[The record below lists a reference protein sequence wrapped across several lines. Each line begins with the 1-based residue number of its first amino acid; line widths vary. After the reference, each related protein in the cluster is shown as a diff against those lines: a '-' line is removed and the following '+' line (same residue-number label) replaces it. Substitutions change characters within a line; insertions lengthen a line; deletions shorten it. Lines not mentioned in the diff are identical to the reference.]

1 MNIVDIN
8 PNINISIIT
17 VNVNGLN
24 VSIKRQRLS
33 ERIKKKTKIQLYV
46 VYNKPTLN
54 IKIDWILHP
63 SLPSLLHTHVHT
75 CIHTCVD
82 IRYICTHSLHIHA
95 HAHTYTWRVY

>member
-75 CIHTCVD
+75 CIHTH
-82 IRYICTHSLHIHA
+82 THKHIPLGELRMSYFLFSVH
-95 HAHTYTWRVY
+95 

>member
-24 VSIKRQRLS
+24 VSFKRQRLS
-33 ERIKKKTKIQLYV
+33 ERIKKKNKIQLYV

-75 CIHTCVD
+75 CIHTH
-82 IRYICTHSLHIHA
+82 TQKHIPLGELRMNYFLFSVH
-95 HAHTYTWRVY
+95 

>member
-8 PNINISIIT
+8 PDINISIIT
-17 VNVNGLN
+17 VNVDDLN
-24 VSIKRQRLS
+24 VSIKKQRLS
-33 ERIKKKTKIQLYV
+33 ERIKKKNKIQLYV

-75 CIHTCVD
+75 CKHTHTHKH
-82 IRYICTHSLHIHA
+82 IPLIELRMRYFLFSVH
-95 HAHTYTWRVY
+95 

>member
-33 ERIKKKTKIQLYV
+33 ERIKKKNQDST
-46 VYNKPTLN
+46 
-54 IKIDWILHP
+54 
-63 SLPSLLHTHVHT
+63 
-75 CIHTCVD
+75 
-82 IRYICTHSLHIHA
+82 ICCLQ
-95 HAHTYTWRVY
+95 